1 MRRRLASFYGTIGTG
16 KKQVTAITMCNVAH
30 FVVEDEDRI
39 LDGNWTVLGKVT
51 SATTEVVPILERNKV
66 LDRIKPEGV
75 DDIFAELRKAADKQT
90 DKLPGKDTDAYDD
103 ILDLAFASRVSGPTF
118 KAVPIAVFV

>member
-1 MRRRLASFYGTIGTG
+1 M
-16 KKQVTAITMCNVAH
+16 
-30 FVVEDEDRI
+30 
-39 LDGNWTVLGKVT
+39 
-51 SATTEVVPILERNKV
+51 PILERNKV

-103 ILDLAFASRVSGPTF
+103 IFDLAFASRVSGPTF
-118 KAVPIAVFV
+118 KVVPIAVFV